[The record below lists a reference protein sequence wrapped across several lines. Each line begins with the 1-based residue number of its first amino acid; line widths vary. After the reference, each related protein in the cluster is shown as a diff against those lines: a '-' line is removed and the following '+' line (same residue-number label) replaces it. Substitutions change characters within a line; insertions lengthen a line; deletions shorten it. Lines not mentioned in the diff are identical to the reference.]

1 MDDNEEGI
9 TPSAFLEEARKT
21 TERIKQQQQQQQ
33 RNLGP
38 FGDDGGT
45 GVGALFAGSGPA
57 SSGLPGW
64 GDGDDDDE
72 EVSQLN

>member
-1 MDDNEEGI
+1 MDDSEEGI

-21 TERIKQQQQQQQ
+21 TERIKQQQQ

-64 GDGDDDDE
+64 GDGYDDE
-72 EVSQLN
+72 EVSQLI

>member
-21 TERIKQQQQQQQ
+21 TERIKQQQ

-38 FGDDGGT
+38 FGDDDGGGT

-64 GDGDDDDE
+64 SDGDDE
-72 EVSQLN
+72 EVK